1 MPPEATASQ
10 SSGPQAGQ
18 PSGGFLHK
26 FFYVLRGHRS
36 QLTVMIALFVVLSA
50 MDVLGIGLIGP
61 FVAAVIEP
69 ARLDKLTTLTH
80 LLGYIA
86 TPLRVDVRVAL
97 GLLLLVIFAFKAVFA
112 YLIHRRV
119 LAFAFSVRAM
129 LIKRLVRAY
138 IAMPYQF
145 FLNRN
150 SAGLVQS
157 VVNDTKVMTDDLLIP
172 VMRSVSDSLVLLLI
186 AVFLFIVDA
195 RTMLAF
201 AGVVGGA
208 IWIYSRIVRP
218 RTRSAG
224 HQVATANEGIIRG
237 VNQLAAGL
245 KEIRVLGVEVPFV
258 DAVAGAA
265 DANTDAQLRFN
276 SLLVMPRYLM
286 ESVVVLFVIA
296 LALVTIAAG
305 KAATDLLATLAMFAV
320 AGLRAL
326 PAMTQ
331 ISSSLASMN
340 YSSHALGSL
349 YEALHG
355 VATAGDLP
363 PHTNAMP
370 SHDDFRQLRFEA
382 VGFSYQ
388 GARAPAVDGI
398 TLEIRRGQS
407 IGLVGESGSGKTTLV
422 DLLLGLHVPQAG
434 RILLNDVDVTRAGL
448 DQLRERVAYIP
459 QMVFIIDDSLRRN
472 IALGVADQD
481 VDPLRLVEAMRLAQ
495 LNDLVARLPLGL
507 DTVLGERGGRL
518 SGGERQRIALARAF
532 YHNREI
538 LIFDEATS
546 ALDTETERE
555 VIAAIESLRG
565 AKTMVVIAHRRAPV
579 SGCDVVCRLAG
590 GKVIA
595 QGAPAEVLPATME

>member
-1 MPPEATASQ
+1 MPPPAAA
-10 SSGPQAGQ
+10 PVAA
-18 PSGGFLHK
+18 PAGGFLEK
-26 FFYVLRGHRS
+26 FLYVLRGHRG
-36 QLTVMIALFVVLSA
+36 QLIAMIALFVVLSA
-50 MDVLGIGLIGP
+50 MDVLGIGLVGP
-61 FVAAVIEP
+61 FVAAVVEP
-69 ARLDKLTTLTH
+69 ARLDKLTSLTH
-80 LLGYIA
+80 WLGYIA
-86 TPLRVDVRVAL
+86 APLGVDVRVAL
-97 GLLLLVIFAFKAVFA
+97 GLLLLGIFAFKAVFA

-119 LAFAFSVRAM
+119 LAFAFSVRAV

-138 IAMPYQF
+138 VAMPYQF

-172 VMRSVSDSLVLLLI
+172 VMRSVSDSLVLVLI
-186 AVFLFIVDA
+186 AVFLFVVDA
-195 RTMLAF
+195 RTMMAF
-201 AGVVGGA
+201 AGLVVVA
-208 IWIYSRIVRP
+208 IWIYSRVVRP

-224 HQVATANEGIIRG
+224 QEVAAANEGIIRG

-258 DAVAGAA
+258 EAVAGAA
-265 DANTDAQLRFN
+265 DANTAAQLRFN
-276 SLLVMPRYLM
+276 AFLVMPRYLM
-286 ESVVVLFVIA
+286 ESVVVIFVIA

-349 YEALHG
+349 YDALRG
-355 VATAGDLP
+355 VASAGQLSLHAYSMAP
-363 PHTNAMP
+363 
-370 SHDDFRQLRFEA
+370 HDDFHELRFEA
-382 VGFSYQ
+382 VGFSYE
-388 GARAPAVDGI
+388 GARTAAVDGI
-398 TLEIRRGQS
+398 TLDIRRGQS

-422 DLLLGLHVPQAG
+422 DLLLGLHVPQSG
-434 RILLNDVDVTRAGL
+434 RILLNGMDVTRGGL
-448 DQLRERVAYIP
+448 DKLRERVAYIP
-459 QMVFIIDDSLRRN
+459 QTVFIIDDTLRRN
-472 IALGVADQD
+472 IALGVPDAD
-481 VDPLRLVEAMRLAQ
+481 VDAPRLAEAMRLAQ
-495 LNDLVARLPLGL
+495 LNGLVSRLPLGL

-579 SGCDVVCRLAG
+579 SRCDVVCRLAG

-595 QGAPAEVLPATME
+595 QGRPAEVLPATME